1 VVILLLIL
9 LEVFYIYIKTSKGKL
24 LIKFLINHLIFS
36 EALGAN
42 NEPKHSEMLA
52 MLAIPADVAC
62 RELITF
68 IYPA

>member
-1 VVILLLIL
+1 ML
-9 LEVFYIYIKTSKGKL
+9 FFSK
-24 LIKFLINHLIFS
+24 
-36 EALGAN
+36 ALGAN